1 MNQLGVILAL
11 IFSLIIALFALA
23 NQQPVTISYLY
34 GEAQVSAIVV
44 ILGSAILGALI
55 IFLLSLFRHIRM
67 TFTVRGLRSELNTLK
82 EQLQEKEEEREML
95 QDQIEQFQAQLH
107 RHGENA
113 GERKGSGEAGEKD
126 NFSPVGKDMQEYSHF
141 QENSLENKRDESEIV
156 EQEEREY
163 EGEKKQEKGYN
174 KDRDRDR

>member
-82 EQLQEKEEEREML
+82 EQLQEKEEESEML
-95 QDQIEQFQAQLH
+95 QDQIEQLQAQLH

-113 GERKGSGEAGEKD
+113 GEREGAGEAGEEG
-126 NFSPVGKDMQEYSHF
+126 NFSPVGKDMQEHSHF
-141 QENSLENKRDESEIV
+141 YENSLEKRRDESEIV
-156 EQEEREY
+156 EQEET

-174 KDRDRDR
+174 QDRDRDR